1 MLKQCQ
7 FKTCFPL
14 TGERTEAV
22 IEEIKEAMSKPVDY
36 IEWRRDYFKEDK
48 LETVLKHLNNQK
60 VIFTWRKQAE
70 GGQQA
75 VSDAKRLADI
85 KTFAQGAQAGY
96 VDIEL
101 ENNPS
106 LIKDVKTV
114 LQESNIQLIL
124 SYHHFEKMVA
134 KEKISMI
141 LKAME
146 DAGADVLKVALTCKN
161 EQDLKMLLSAVRA
174 YQCHS
179 QKPMIIIGMGKY
191 GQITRVL
198 PEFCGGSLTYV
209 NSKTATAPGQLTLEE
224 IVDLRQTFYLG

>member
-7 FKTCFPL
+7 FKTCFPI
-14 TGERTEAV
+14 TGERTETV
-22 IEEIKEAMSKPVDY
+22 IEEIKEAKSKAVDY
-36 IEWRRDYFKEDK
+36 IEWRRDYFKDAD
-48 LETVLKHLNNQK
+48 LETVLKHLKNQK

-75 VSDAKRLADI
+75 VSDAERLADI
-85 KTFAQGAQAGY
+85 KTFAQVAEAGY

-101 ENNPS
+101 ENNPA
-106 LIKDVKTV
+106 LIKAVQKA
-114 LQESNIQLIL
+114 LQGSNIQLIL
-124 SYHHFEKMVA
+124 SYHQFEKMIA
-134 KEKISMI
+134 KEKIEMI

-146 DAGADVLKVALTCKN
+146 DAGADVLKVALTCENK
-161 EQDLKMLLSAVRA
+161 EDLKMLLAVVRA

-209 NSKTATAPGQLTLEE
+209 NAQTATAPGQLTLEE
-224 IVDLRQTFYLG
+224 IVHLRKTFYLG